1 MKIQKYNNT
10 EKRTHQQYQV
20 SHRTDWTDVHIR
32 PLQFSYRSYTYGGEQ
47 RFWWKNLRERDQLE
61 DPEVDGITT

>member
-10 EKRTHQQYQV
+10 EKRTHKQYQV

-32 PLQFSYRSYTYGGEQ
+32 HLQFSYRSYTYGRGEK
-47 RFWWKNLRERDQLE
+47 FWWGNLRERDQLE
-61 DPEVDGITT
+61 DPEVDGRTT